1 VTQAV
6 NGLFDK
12 LISFWVFSAKD
23 GDLDRVQKLLNKG
36 ISPNKEDSAGYR
48 PLHYAARNGHY
59 RVCELLLDNGA
70 EVNAVTRCI
79 RATALHRAAT
89 QGHSDVITTLLHHGA
104 DVNLKDADGSTAL
117 HRALSVHIPRDEVF
131 GLLIPRTDL
140 AIRDDAGRT
149 VEDLAILN
157 CKDALWLIQTKQD
170 RSKDLNVTMK
180 RK

>member
-1 VTQAV
+1 
-6 NGLFDK
+6 LFFDK
-12 LISFWVFSAKD
+12 FISLLFFFFFSAKD
-23 GDLDRVQKLLNKG
+23 GDLDRVRKLLEKG

-117 HRALSVHIPRDEVF
+117 HRALSVHVPRDEVF
-131 GLLIPRTDL
+131 GLLIPGTDL
-140 AIRDDAGRT
+140 EIRDSAGRT
-149 VEDLAILN
+149 VEDLAVLN
-157 CKDALWLIQTKQD
+157 CKNALWLIQRKQNRIKRLD
-170 RSKDLNVTMK
+170 VTMK